1 MESSASQT
9 RTIGLTGATGIGV
22 GAMVGGG
29 ILALA
34 GVAFSVAGPSAIL
47 AFALNGLI
55 ALIIALSFAEMAAAH
70 PQSGGTYTF
79 AKKALSLNVAFG
91 VGWVVWFASI
101 VAAVLYALGFGAFA
115 VFSLQQIIPAL
126 TEGGNYTWLSTL
138 LALVAL
144 GLYVFQLTR
153 SSGGGGSFINI
164 GKVAVFAVLIAGGLA
179 AFFNTPVSHVR
190 ESLSPF
196 FADGFSGLIAA
207 MGYTFIAL
215 QGFDLIAAASGEIK
229 TPEKTIPKAMMA
241 TLAIGLAI
249 YIPLLFVISTVGMNP
264 GESITEVSTA
274 YPETVVAI
282 AAQNYLG
289 SFGFWLV
296 MVAGIFSMLSALQ
309 ANVFAAS
316 RIALAMSLVVA
327 GIFSMLSALQ
337 ANVFAASRIAL
348 AMSLD
353 RTLSHQLSVL
363 HEKFGTPVIA
373 IYVTGAIVGLLIF
386 ILPDVAAAGAASS
399 LIFLITFALA
409 QGVNMLMRKRS
420 FKQVITFRVPYY
432 PALPII
438 GITACVG
445 LALFQAVAVP
455 SAGIIALIWLVLGSF
470 LFVIFFVQRARVIDA
485 SNEALNPDLIRLRG
499 LSPLVLV
506 PIANPA
512 NADSMVFVANALAP
526 PQVGRVLLLSIV
538 TPDEDRDTTE
548 LKLENSQNAIR
559 KALSASFDSGLRP
572 DALAT
577 IADERWGEIARVVKV
592 HRCRSL
598 LLGLSYLADTQT
610 AENLEKLVASVHCDV
625 VVFRTPYSGWNIK
638 DARKILVPVRGTGEH
653 DALRARVLGSL
664 WRTTQPEITFV
675 QMVPENTP
683 NKKLAS
689 IEKELQRFAGRI
701 IPGNTVT
708 KVIPEANVPEK
719 LTELTHDFDLV
730 IMGLGKAGLNNRA
743 FGGVTLKLAGETGTA
758 LILISHSK

>member
-1 MESSASQT
+1 MENTGTQN

-34 GVAFSVAGPSAIL
+34 GVAFSVSGPSAIL
-47 AFALNGLI
+47 AFLLNGVI

-115 VFSLQQIIPAL
+115 VFSLQQVIPAL
-126 TEGGNYTWLSTL
+126 SGSSNLAWLSTIL
-138 LALVAL
+138 VLVAL
-144 GLYVFQLTR
+144 GFYVVQLTR
-153 SSGGGGSFINI
+153 TSGGGGSFINI
-164 GKVAVFAVLIAGGLA
+164 SKLVVFAVLIAGGLA
-179 AFFNTPVSHVR
+179 AFFTTPVSHVR
-190 ESLSPF
+190 ESLGPF
-196 FADGFSGLIAA
+196 FTGGFSGLIAA

-229 TPEKTIPKAMMA
+229 SPEKTIPKAMMA
-241 TLAIGLAI
+241 TLAIGLTI
-249 YIPLLFVISTVGMNP
+249 YIPLLFVVSTVGMNP
-264 GESITEVSTA
+264 GESIAEISA
-274 YPETVVAI
+274 LYPETVVAV
-282 AAQNYLG
+282 AAQNFLG

-309 ANVFAAS
+309 ANIFAAS
-316 RIALAMSLVVA
+316 RIALAMS
-327 GIFSMLSALQ
+327 
-337 ANVFAASRIAL
+337 R
-348 AMSLD
+348 D
-353 RTLSHQLSVL
+353 RTLSHQLSVID
-363 HEKFGTPVIA
+363 EKHGTPVIA
-373 IYVTGAIVGLLIF
+373 IYVTGAIVGVLVLA
-386 ILPDVAAAGAASS
+386 LPDVAAAGAASS

-409 QGVNMLMRKRS
+409 QGINMLMRKRS
-420 FKQVITFRVPYY
+420 FKQSFTFRVPMY

-438 GITACVG
+438 GISACVG

-455 SAGIIALIWLVLGSF
+455 AAGIISIIWLILGSF
-470 LFVIFFVQRARVIDA
+470 LFVFFFVQRAKVIDA
-485 SNEALNPDLIRLRG
+485 SDEALNPDIIRLRG

-512 NADSMVFVANALAP
+512 NADSMVFVANSLAP

-538 TPDEDRDTTE
+538 TPGENRDETE
-548 LKLENSQNAIR
+548 HKLENSQDALR

-577 IADERWGEIARVVKV
+577 IADERWGEIARVAKV
-592 HRCRSL
+592 HRCRSM
-598 LLGLSYLADTQT
+598 LLGLSYLSDTQT
-610 AENLEKLVASVHCDV
+610 ADNLEKLVSEVQCDV
-625 VVFRTPYSGWNIK
+625 VVFRTPFSGWNIK
-638 DARKILVPVRGTGEH
+638 DAGKILVPVRGTGEH

-683 NKKLAS
+683 SKKLAS
-689 IEKELQRFAGRI
+689 IETNLKRFAGRI
-701 IPGNTVT
+701 IPGSPQTL
-708 KVIPEANVPEK
+708 VIAEDNVQKK
-719 LTELTHDFDLV
+719 LTELTHEYDLLV
-730 IMGLGKAGLNNRA
+730 MGLGKPGPNRRA
-743 FGGVTLKLAGETGTA
+743 FGELPQKLARETGTA